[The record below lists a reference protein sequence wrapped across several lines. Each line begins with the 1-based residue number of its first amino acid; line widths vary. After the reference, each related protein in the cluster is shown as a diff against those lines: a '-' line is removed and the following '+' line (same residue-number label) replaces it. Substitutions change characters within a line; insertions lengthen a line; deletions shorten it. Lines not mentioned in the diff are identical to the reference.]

1 MREWR
6 RESAIWLCTS
16 ARIDVLSVLSLRPSE
31 GYARAAASSTPVS
44 FWRNSSRLSDLPKKI
59 QLSLLQMAVPWV
71 LYIMDSHVFQFSLL
85 ECPVVCVET
94 FGEHFVE
101 EPWQGV
107 DRIRVER
114 SSGEMIT
121 DGHAVMHRY
130 FGRHKRGGG

>member
-6 RESAIWLCTS
+6 QESAIWLCTL

-71 LYIMDSHVFQFSLL
+71 LYIMDSHVFSVLFVGVSRS
-85 ECPVVCVET
+85 VCGDVWGT
-94 FGEHFVE
+94 L
-101 EPWQGV
+101 
-107 DRIRVER
+107 R
-114 SSGEMIT
+114 
-121 DGHAVMHRY
+121 
-130 FGRHKRGGG
+130 